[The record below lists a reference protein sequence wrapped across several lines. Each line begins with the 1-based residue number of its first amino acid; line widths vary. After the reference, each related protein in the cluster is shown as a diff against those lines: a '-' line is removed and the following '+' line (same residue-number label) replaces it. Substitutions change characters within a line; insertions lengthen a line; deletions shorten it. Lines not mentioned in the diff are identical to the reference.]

1 VSNTLNPPITAVFI
15 RILPEEW
22 NVRISM
28 RIELY
33 GCPGDLVLWDASVEN
48 VWLFSSLF
56 KEEKTLDVTVKL

>member
-1 VSNTLNPPITAVFI
+1 MSNALNPPITTVFI

-33 GCPGDLVLWDASVEN
+33 GCPGDLVLMEPSVEN
-48 VWLFSSLF
+48 VWLFLSLY
-56 KEEKTLDVTVKL
+56 KEEKTRDVTVKL

>member
-1 VSNTLNPPITAVFI
+1 MSNTLNPAVTAVFI

-33 GCPGDLVLWDASVEN
+33 GCPGDLVLMGRKRLERVL
-48 VWLFSSLF
+48 VF
-56 KEEKTLDVTVKL
+56 KFI